1 MTGPVGPRGP
11 EPVARGQGVPAAAAG
26 ARSAAHAPSEA
37 ERLRGVARDL
47 EGVFVEQLF
56 KAMRETVPEG
66 GMLDGG
72 SGEEMFTGLLDQR
85 LAGEVPSRWE
95 HGLAEALYRQLRGA
109 ASVDAGSAASAA
121 TSDAPA
127 GASGHSSPRPTGP
140 ILDS

>member
-1 MTGPVGPRGP
+1 MTGPSPLPAVRGAESRQQP
-11 EPVARGQGVPAAAAG
+11 
-26 ARSAAHAPSEA
+26 SSEA

-66 GMLDGG
+66 GVMDGG

-85 LAGEVPSRWE
+85 LAAQAPARWE

-109 ASVDAGSAASAA
+109 AGVAEPSPAASDGASEASAASAA
-121 TSDAPA
+121 SPGSSSSDHA
-127 GASGHSSPRPTGP
+127 P
-140 ILDS
+140 ILGSR